1 MAIAVGRPTCQL
13 PARPRAL
20 LHRASA
26 VAARLS
32 NTVVMVH
39 PCLQEASSGSL
50 TALATTWRRLTRCAV
65 CAGHHC
71 LACSGSLPG
80 GCGRSSAA
88 CGCACQLVCTRL
100 PGAPASRLAPPEQLA
115 LARIRVVQALSQVQ
129 SPSDMGTFLHRAP
142 AMVRADLKPGG
153 SWPARRV
160 GVGLQRAAA
169 GHKKGGSWP
178 ARRVGAACKHGLLA
192 MLGQLGTHP
201 AHQYRTNYLPTP
213 HSAAC
218 MALAC

>member
-1 MAIAVGRPTCQL
+1 MRKAVGWLTCQ
-13 PARPRAL
+13 PPVWPRAL

-26 VAARLS
+26 AALPSPDTAAMAR
-32 NTVVMVH
+32 

-50 TALATTWRRLTRCAV
+50 TALAATWRQLTRCAV
-65 CAGHHC
+65 LSGRLC
-71 LACSGSLPG
+71 LACSGSLLG
-80 GCGRSSAA
+80 GLRQLQRCVRL
-88 CGCACQLVCTRL
+88 CVPVVCARL
-100 PGAPASRLAPPEQLA
+100 PARPASRRSSPEQLA